1 MSFNQSVMMLE
12 FATIKAELSAM
23 RSENSELKA
32 MLQSAPSAF
41 ASAASAEPSAKK
53 TKTKTKSSATK
64 AEDTDAEPKVAKAPS
79 AWNVLVAETV
89 ADMKQSGWTSW
100 TDLKGAVW
108 PGSRSATVKDK
119 SGSERSAFVFDGG
132 SQDGKEPSPA
142 LGGMVRASYLKAQ
155 TDPEA
160 AAKARKYHEKLA
172 EKRSAASGSVGEA
185 EVEADAEEAPAKK
198 KAGRP
203 KMTDEQK
210 AEAKA
215 KKEAKVAAETA
226 PETAAVPAPVPAA
239 PATPPAKKSLI
250 QPKAPAKAP
259 VKKVDLSFIAWEHK
273 GVMYITNDRGDV
285 VNPDDGTWVGRFDG
299 TDIDETVP
307 EPSDLQAATMR
318 E

>member
-1 MSFNQSVMMLE
+1 MSVQSVNIQSIESAQQLLKE
-12 FATIKAELSAM
+12 HEQKVAELKKLLRTMAKS
-23 RSENSELKA
+23 
-32 MLQSAPSAF
+32 
-41 ASAASAEPSAKK
+41 SAKK
-53 TKTKTKSSATK
+53 GAEQGAEEGAEVK
-64 AEDTDAEPKVAKAPS
+64 ASKGPS
-79 AWNVLVAETV
+79 AWNILVTETV
-89 ADMKQSGWTSW
+89 ADMKQSGWQSW
-100 TDLKGAVW
+100 TDAGGASW
-108 PGSRSATVKDK
+108 PASRSATVKDK

-132 SQDGKEPSPA
+132 SHDGKEPSPA

-185 EVEADAEEAPAKK
+185 EPIVDAEEAPAKK

-203 KMTDEQK
+203 PMTDEQK
-210 AEAKA
+210 AAAKA
-215 KKEAKVAAETA
+215 KKEAKAAAETA
-226 PETAAVPAPVPAA
+226 AVPETATVPAPVPAA

-250 QPKAPAKAP
+250 QPKAPAK
-259 VKKVDLSFIAWEHK
+259 KLDLSFIAWEHK

-307 EPSDLQAATMR
+307 EPSDLEAATMR

>member
-12 FATIKAELSAM
+12 FATIKAELSAL
-23 RSENSELKA
+23 RSENSELKG
-32 MLQSAPSAF
+32 MIQ
-41 ASAASAEPSAKK
+41 SAASAAASAAVAEPSVKK
-53 TKTKTKSSATK
+53 TKTKTKTSATK

-89 ADMKQSGWTSW
+89 ADMKQNGWQSW
-100 TDLKGAVW
+100 TDLKEVVW

-132 SQDGKEPSPA
+132 SHDGKEPSPA

-185 EVEADAEEAPAKK
+185 EPIVDAEEAPAKK

-203 KMTDEQK
+203 PMTDEQK
-210 AEAKA
+210 AAAKA
-215 KKEAKVAAETA
+215 KKEAKA
-226 PETAAVPAPVPAA
+226 ETAAVPAPVPAA

-250 QPKAPAKAP
+250 QPKAPAK
-259 VKKVDLSFIAWEHK
+259 KLDLSFIAWEHK

-307 EPSDLQAATMR
+307 EPSDLEAATMR

>member
-12 FATIKAELSAM
+12 FATIKAELSAL
-23 RSENSELKA
+23 RSENSELKG
-32 MLQSAPSAF
+32 MLQSV
-41 ASAASAEPSAKK
+41 ASAASAAEPSAKK

-89 ADMKQSGWTSW
+89 ADMKQNGWQSW
-100 TDLKGAVW
+100 TDLKEVVW

-185 EVEADAEEAPAKK
+185 EVEADAEEAPAKIGVVAAI
-198 KAGRP
+198 AGR
-203 KMTDEQK
+203 
-210 AEAKA
+210 AEK
-215 KKEAKVAAETA
+215 
-226 PETAAVPAPVPAA
+226 
-239 PATPPAKKSLI
+239 
-250 QPKAPAKAP
+250 
-259 VKKVDLSFIAWEHK
+259 
-273 GVMYITNDRGDV
+273 
-285 VNPDDGTWVGRFDG
+285 
-299 TDIDETVP
+299 TVY
-307 EPSDLQAATMR
+307 
-318 E
+318 

>member
-12 FATIKAELSAM
+12 FATIKAELSAL
-23 RSENSELKA
+23 RSENSELKG
-32 MLQSAPSAF
+32 MLQSA
-41 ASAASAEPSAKK
+41 ASAAASAAAAEPSAKK
-53 TKTKTKSSATK
+53 TKTKTKSSAK
-64 AEDTDAEPKVAKAPS
+64 KEAEDADAEPKAAKAPS

-89 ADMKQSGWTSW
+89 ADMKQNGWTSW
-100 TDLKGAVW
+100 TDLKEVVW

-132 SQDGKEPSPA
+132 LHDGKEPSPA

-185 EVEADAEEAPAKK
+185 EPIVDAEEAPAKK

-215 KKEAKVAAETA
+215 KKEAKAEK
-226 PETAAVPAPVPAA
+226 PETAAVPAPEPAAAPAA

-250 QPKAPAKAP
+250 QPKAPAK
-259 VKKVDLSFIAWEHK
+259 KLDLSFIAWEHK

-307 EPSDLQAATMR
+307 EPSDLEAATMR

>member
-1 MSFNQSVMMLE
+1 MSIDQSTIMSE
-12 FATIKAELSAM
+12 FAAMNAKLSAITEQLSAM
-23 RSENSELKA
+23 
-32 MLQSAPSAF
+32 QSAPSAF

-53 TKTKTKSSATK
+53 TKTKNKSSAK
-64 AEDTDAEPKVAKAPS
+64 KEAVEGDEPKTAKAPS

-132 SQDGKEPSPA
+132 LHDGKEPSPA
-142 LGGMVRASYLKAQ
+142 LGGMVRASFLKAQ

-160 AAKARKYHEKLA
+160 KVKALKYHEKLA

-215 KKEAKVAAETA
+215 KKEAKA
-226 PETAAVPAPVPAA
+226 ETAAVPAPVA
-239 PATPPAKKSLI
+239 ATPPPKKMLI
-250 QPKAPAKAP
+250 QPKAPI
-259 VKKVDLSFIAWEHK
+259 KKLDLSFYSWEHK
-273 GVMYITNDRGDV
+273 DHKYLTNDRGDLI
-285 VNPDDGTWVGRFDG
+285 DEEEGTWVGRFDG
-299 TDIDETVP
+299 TNIDETVP
-307 EPSDLQAATMR
+307 EPDDLGGVTMR
-318 E
+318 D